1 MDGMHF
7 GSTLTPVTILYQ
19 AGEARGPS
27 LTIHQRL
34 RWTIARSRERV
45 LIARVWGAGD
55 LVLASSRHDELDRTD
70 PAIVERS
77 LVSGRVVVL
86 GGKREDGS
94 KRIDFELALKNLVR
108 HRILTRSLES
118 REQ

>member
-1 MDGMHF
+1 MDGLHF

-19 AGEARGPS
+19 AGEAR
-27 LTIHQRL
+27 
-34 RWTIARSRERV
+34 RSRERV

-55 LVLASSRHDELDRTD
+55 LVLASSRHDEFDRTD

-94 KRIDFELALKNLVR
+94 KRIDFELALENLVR